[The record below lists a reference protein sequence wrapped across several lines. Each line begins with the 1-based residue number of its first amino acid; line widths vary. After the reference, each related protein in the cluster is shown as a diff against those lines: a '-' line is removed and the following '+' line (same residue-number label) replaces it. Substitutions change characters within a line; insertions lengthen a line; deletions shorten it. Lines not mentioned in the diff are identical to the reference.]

1 MNDMKTCEVT
11 DVATDIQCNED
22 TGVTPEQIYLDML
35 AMAA

>member
-1 MNDMKTCEVT
+1 MNDLKTFEV
-11 DVATDIQCNED
+11 TDIQCNED